1 MSSNETNFNNVEG
14 TRNSSKSS
22 LAGRALAI
30 VLQHLMM
37 PNLGWY
43 TDALDKRL
51 VEVNQEIVALGDIK
65 EYARTVVDDRLVDLQ
80 DDSGADQELDED
92 DILVRD
98 LQKAAKY
105 LSFSAESLLPAQ
117 FAIQVAFTNQ
127 LKFIPILTFLCCF

>member
-1 MSSNETNFNNVEG
+1 
-14 TRNSSKSS
+14 
-22 LAGRALAI
+22 
-30 VLQHLMM
+30 M

-51 VEVNQEIVALGDIK
+51 VEVNQEILALGDIK
-65 EYARTVVDDRLVDLQ
+65 EYARTVVDDRLVDLE

-127 LKFIPILTFLCCF
+127 LEFIPILTVFFSSS